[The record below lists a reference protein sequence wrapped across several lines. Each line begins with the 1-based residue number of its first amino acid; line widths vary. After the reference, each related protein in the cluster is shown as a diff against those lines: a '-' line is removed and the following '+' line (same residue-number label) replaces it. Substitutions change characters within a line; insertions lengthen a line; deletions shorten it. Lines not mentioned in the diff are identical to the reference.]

1 MNNHRFFSFLT
12 AAVLGL
18 GTQAQAASDSHDS
31 AKASS
36 ASRPLRILLTTDDG
50 INGAGMRILRDTLC
64 AAGHQVTVVAPSAD
78 RSGTSGAL
86 TLNAVMRTTRG
97 TFPCGEGTGASW
109 AVTGTPADSVLF
121 GLAVVF
127 GEQRP
132 DLVISGMN
140 YGQNVGRAVNH
151 SGTVGAAVAGAEEGI
166 PSIAVSIGL
175 NLADS
180 GTGFS
185 QTLAAAPQVAT
196 YVKNLAEQL
205 RDTADREG
213 RLLPDRIALNVNYP
227 VVLNEAGLF
236 DASQVDGPTV
246 TSVGHAEVVRPTY
259 LPIPNTTDTYVAQ
272 GPICGLATA
281 CAPETEDD
289 ADTTA
294 LAQGEISITPIAVDG
309 TARPSLKPLLR
320 VRLRR

>member
-1 MNNHRFFSFLT
+1 MHNHRFFSLLT

-18 GTQAQAASDSHDS
+18 GTQAQAESKADDT
-31 AKASS
+31 AKAP
-36 ASRPLRILLTTDDG
+36 AAGRPLRILLTTDDG

-64 AAGHQVTVVAPSAD
+64 AAGHEVTVVAPSAD

-86 TLNAVMRTTRG
+86 TLNAVMRTARG
-97 TFPCGEGTGASW
+97 TFPCGTRTGASW
-109 AVTGTPADSVLF
+109 ALTGTPADAVLF
-121 GLAVVF
+121 GLSVVY
-127 GEQRP
+127 GAQRP

-185 QTLAAAPQVAT
+185 QTLAAAPHVAA
-196 YVKNLAEQL
+196 YVKDLAEQL
-205 RDTADREG
+205 RDTADRDG
-213 RLLPDRIALNVNYP
+213 KLLPDRIALNVNYP
-227 VVLNEAGLF
+227 VVLNEAGQF
-236 DASQVDGPTV
+236 DASQVDGPSITFI
-246 TSVGHAEVVRPTY
+246 GHEEVVRPTY
-259 LPIPNTTDTYVAQ
+259 LPVPNTVDTYISQ
-272 GPICGLATA
+272 GPICGLSTQ
-281 CAPETEDD
+281 CAPETEPG

-294 LAQGEISITPIAVDG
+294 LAQGEISMTPIAVDG
-309 TARPSLKPLLR
+309 TERPSLRPLLK
-320 VRLRR
+320 VRLRK

>member
-1 MNNHRFFSFLT
+1 MHNHRFFSLLT

-18 GTQAQAASDSHDS
+18 GTQAQAASDSDDTTQ
-31 AKASS
+31 APAPGG
-36 ASRPLRILLTTDDG
+36 PLRILLTTDDG

-78 RSGTSGAL
+78 RSGSSGAL
-86 TLNAVMRTTRG
+86 TLNVVMRTTRG

-109 AVTGTPADSVLF
+109 SVTGTPADSVLF
-121 GLAVVF
+121 GLSVVF

-151 SGTVGAAVAGAEEGI
+151 SGTVGAAVAGAEEGV

-185 QTLAAAPQVAT
+185 QTLAAAPHVAT
-196 YVKNLAEQL
+196 YVKDLAEQL

-236 DASQVDGPTV
+236 DASRVGGPTV
-246 TSVGHAEVVRPTY
+246 TSVGRAEVVRPTY
-259 LPIPNTTDTYVAQ
+259 LPIPNTPDTYAAQ
-272 GPICGLATA
+272 GPLCGLATA
-281 CAPETEDD
+281 CAPETKVG

-309 TARPSLKPLLR
+309 TECPSLRPLLR
-320 VRLRR
+320 VRLRK

>member
-1 MNNHRFFSFLT
+1 MHTHRFFSFLT
-12 AAVLGL
+12 AAVLGV
-18 GTQAQAASDSHDS
+18 GTQALATPGDTAPETP
-31 AKASS
+31 
-36 ASRPLRILLTTDDG
+36 RPLRILLTTDDG

-64 AAGHQVTVVAPSAD
+64 GAGHEVTVVAPSAD

-86 TLNAVMRTTRG
+86 TLNAVIRTTRG
-97 TFPCGEGTGASW
+97 SFPCGAGTGNSW

-121 GLAVVF
+121 GLSVVF
-127 GEQRP
+127 GAQPP

-151 SGTVGAAVAGAEEGI
+151 SGTVGAAVAGAEEGV

-185 QTLAAAPQVAT
+185 QTLAAAPHVAS
-196 YVKNLAEQL
+196 YVTELVAKL
-205 RDTADREG
+205 RDTAGRDG
-213 RLLPDRIALNVNYP
+213 RLLPDRIALNLNYP
-227 VVLNEAGLF
+227 IVLDEAGLF
-236 DASQVDGPTV
+236 DPTQVQGPNV

-272 GPICGLATA
+272 GPICGLSTT
-281 CAPETEDD
+281 CAPETERD

-294 LAQGEISITPIAVDG
+294 LEQGEISITPIAVDG
-309 TARPSLKPLLR
+309 AMNPALKPLLR
-320 VRLRR
+320 MRLRR